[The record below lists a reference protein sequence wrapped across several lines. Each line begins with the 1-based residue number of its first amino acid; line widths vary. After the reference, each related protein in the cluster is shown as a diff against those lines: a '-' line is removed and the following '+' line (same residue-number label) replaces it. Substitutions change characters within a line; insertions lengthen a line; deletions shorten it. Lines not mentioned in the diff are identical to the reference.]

1 MELLKAISF
10 HCLEIPK
17 MVQLVKNRA
26 YLFSPVVLE
35 GDSSDK
41 KSGSVV
47 DLEFL
52 DGLEQPVLDLGQP
65 QVDPLPVL
73 LFLGQRLVV
82 AQPRRVLRSAF
93 EVEPDVPKFLDLLD
107 LKKFKEE

>member
-1 MELLKAISF
+1 MELLKASSF

-17 MVQLVKNRA
+17 MVQLVKN
-26 YLFSPVVLE
+26 LFSPVVLE

>member
-1 MELLKAISF
+1 MELLKASSF
-10 HCLEIPK
+10 HCLAIPK
-17 MVQLVKNRA
+17 MVQLVKN
-26 YLFSPVVLE
+26 LFSPVVLE